1 MGRRLRHL
9 SKEDIHMKRC
19 SISLIIREIQVK
31 TTITS
36 HQSEWP
42 SPKNLQTI
50 NAGEGVEKRVL
61 HCWRECKL
69 IQPLWET
76 VWRFLIKLN
85 TEVPYGPTIP

>member
-42 SPKNLQTI
+42 SPKNIQTI
-50 NAGEGVEKRVL
+50 NARESVEE
-61 HCWRECKL
+61 REPFYTAGGNVNLCSHNDK
-69 IQPLWET
+69 
-76 VWRFLIKLN
+76 KS
-85 TEVPYGPTIP
+85 

>member
-50 NAGEGVEKRVL
+50 NAGESVEKGEPSYIVGRNV
-61 HCWRECKL
+61 KL
-69 IQPLWET
+69 YSHYEEQCGVSL
-76 VWRFLIKLN
+76 KN
-85 TEVPYGPTIP
+85 